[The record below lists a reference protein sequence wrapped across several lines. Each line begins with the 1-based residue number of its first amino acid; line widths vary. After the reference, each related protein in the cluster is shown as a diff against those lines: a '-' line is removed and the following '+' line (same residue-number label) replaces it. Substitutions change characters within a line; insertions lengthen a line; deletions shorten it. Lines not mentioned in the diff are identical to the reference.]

1 MCVLCIQICSASKS
15 CPTLCSL
22 MDSSSPSFSV
32 HGISQARILEWVAI
46 SFSRGPDW
54 IKDITHTPPALA
66 DGFFSTEPPGNPY
79 MYKKCQHQQVISF
92 KRDFKFLELMVV
104 TKYCQK
110 LRIVSRVYDHSETYY
125 NSHKIEGIP
134 MPCHRGNII

>member
-1 MCVLCIQICSASKS
+1 MCVLCIQICSATKS

-22 MDSSSPSFSV
+22 MDCSSPSFSV

-54 IKDITHTPPALA
+54 IRYITHTPPALA
-66 DGFFSTEPPGNPY
+66 HRFFSTEPPGKCY

-104 TKYCQK
+104 TKSCQK
-110 LRIVSRVYDHSETYY
+110 LRIVSRVYDHSETYC
-125 NSHKIEGIP
+125 NSHKMEGIP
-134 MPCHRGNII
+134 MPCHRGNTI